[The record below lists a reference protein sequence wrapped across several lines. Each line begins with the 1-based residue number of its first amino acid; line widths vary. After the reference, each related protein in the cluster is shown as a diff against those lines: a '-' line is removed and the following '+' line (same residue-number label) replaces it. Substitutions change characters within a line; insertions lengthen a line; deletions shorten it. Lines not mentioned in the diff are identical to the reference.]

1 MDTVV
6 TLDGPEGRTVTGWGA
21 GGLTTGAEGTLL
33 GATGALGAATGVTG
47 QTEMRV
53 KMFSFYVIIT

>member
-1 MDTVV
+1 MTVA
-6 TLDGPEGRTVTGWGA
+6 GPEGRTVTGWGA
-21 GGLTTGAEGTLL
+21 GGLTDAGAEGTLV

-53 KMFSFYVIIT
+53 KSFSLSAIA